1 MPLFYNKL
9 VEFEI
14 YNLPYLPFFG
24 RPMEVKLILALRA
37 AQKKAGQ
44 KEAGKLKGEKW
55 VNIFDLWSLTT
66 AHGNQLKIKPHYEL
80 DRISPK

>member
-14 YNLPYLPFFG
+14 YNLPYWPFFG
-24 RPMEVKLILALRA
+24 RPLEAKMILALRA

-44 KEAGKLKGEKW
+44 KEAGKLKGE
-55 VNIFDLWSLTT
+55 
-66 AHGNQLKIKPHYEL
+66 
-80 DRISPK
+80 